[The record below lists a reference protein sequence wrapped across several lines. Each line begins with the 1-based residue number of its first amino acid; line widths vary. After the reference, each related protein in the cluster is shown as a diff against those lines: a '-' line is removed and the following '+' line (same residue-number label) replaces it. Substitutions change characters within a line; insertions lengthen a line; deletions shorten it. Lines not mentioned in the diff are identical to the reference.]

1 MNLSQTPFAPLSAH
15 LLDLLRQLE
24 GSGVEPTLAGGFGL
38 FLRREW
44 IAETQAET
52 LIQPIPEARSTE
64 DFDLLLSLAVLAD
77 TDKSQAL
84 MNALDALGY
93 EVLPSALRFQFKKA
107 GTAWGQSRDVKIDL
121 LAPLPPEGD
130 AVLEADQ
137 VRVKRRKGGSPLHGR
152 VTPEAIL
159 VEERRMEV
167 SLEGDCPD
175 GRFYSGRVWLPN
187 PLTLYVMKLFAF
199 RDREVGGRGGPEPD
213 YARKHAAD
221 LYTLTALLRQ
231 PDYDDALELARQNR
245 DDSVLKEARQVVGQ
259 YFADENST
267 GVLRV
272 REQPNFSATD
282 LPRFVQVLE
291 QIFTERV

>member
-44 IAETQAET
+44 IAET

-107 GTAWGQSRDVKIDL
+107 GTAWGQSREVKIDL